1 MVAAGGY
8 KKTEVGVVPADWR
21 VLPLGAISD
30 TSSGTT
36 PPRSLYSRY
45 FKNGVFAWVKT
56 LDLNNSRICS
66 TDEFVT
72 QAALEETSLRCY
84 PPGTVLVAMYGG
96 FNQIGRTGILGI
108 PATVNQAITAINVD
122 RRYLRPEYLLHYL
135 NFRIGHWR
143 SVASSS
149 RRDPN
154 ITGSDVDSFP
164 IAFPSIEEQETI
176 VSALADIDALLES
189 LDRLLAKKRDIKQA
203 AMQQLL
209 SGRIR
214 LPGFN
219 DQWTTAEFGEVVAIR
234 DSRVAVSH
242 DLRDAPCVELECI
255 GEANGQL
262 LKTVVPR
269 TGSVKFAFRRED
281 VLFGRLRAYLRKYWF
296 ASFDGLCSTEIWP
309 LIPVDAGVSSRFLY
323 FLVQTES
330 FVDSASQAYGTHMP
344 RTDWSV
350 VSRLSLLLPKLAEQ
364 EAISS
369 VILDMDVEVSLLQ
382 AQIRKLRDV
391 RIAMIQALLTGNT
404 RLIARELANA

>member
-1 MVAAGGY
+1 
-8 KKTEVGVVPADWR
+8 
-21 VLPLGAISD
+21 
-30 TSSGTT
+30 
-36 PPRSLYSRY
+36 
-45 FKNGVFAWVKT
+45 
-56 LDLNNSRICS
+56 
-66 TDEFVT
+66 
-72 QAALEETSLRCY
+72 
-84 PPGTVLVAMYGG
+84 
-96 FNQIGRTGILGI
+96 
-108 PATVNQAITAINVD
+108 
-122 RRYLRPEYLLHYL
+122 
-135 NFRIGHWR
+135 
-143 SVASSS
+143 
-149 RRDPN
+149 
-154 ITGSDVDSFP
+154 
-164 IAFPSIEEQETI
+164 
-176 VSALADIDALLES
+176 
-189 LDRLLAKKRDIKQA
+189 
-203 AMQQLL
+203 MQQLL